1 MRDSGCRQVAVYR
14 VPLGRK
20 TRVVIGQTDLIR
32 VEKFD
37 RCKSRVDV
45 QVTRE
50 GELFRCER

>member
-20 TRVVIGQTDLIR
+20 TRVVIGQTDLIQ

>member
-20 TRVVIGQTDLIR
+20 TRVVIGQTNLIQA
-32 VEKFD
+32 EKFD
-37 RCKSRVDV
+37 RCKNRVDV

-50 GELFRCER
+50 GELIRRKR